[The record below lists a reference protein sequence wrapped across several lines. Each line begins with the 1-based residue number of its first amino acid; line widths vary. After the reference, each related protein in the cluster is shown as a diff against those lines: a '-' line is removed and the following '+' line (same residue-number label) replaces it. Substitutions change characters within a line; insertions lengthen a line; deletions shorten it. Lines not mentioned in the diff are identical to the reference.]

1 MSSKSLR
8 GSAVDSQVDDFAPNT
23 FVKVC
28 EPSRDAISF
37 QHVIL
42 MLPKRDRPV
51 DAIVRKGNPT
61 LYKSPSYHRMTA

>member
-1 MSSKSLR
+1 MI
-8 GSAVDSQVDDFAPNT
+8 SQVDDFAPNT

-61 LYKSPSYHRMTA
+61 LYKPPANRMTA